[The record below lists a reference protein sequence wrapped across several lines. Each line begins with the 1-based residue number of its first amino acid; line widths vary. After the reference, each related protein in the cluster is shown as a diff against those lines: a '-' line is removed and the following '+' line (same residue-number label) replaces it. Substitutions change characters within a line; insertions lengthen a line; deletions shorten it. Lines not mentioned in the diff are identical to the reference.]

1 MEQNKSKKE
10 KENDLD
16 INIVT
21 FKVIAYILMIGFS
34 VLGGILGIA
43 IFNGHIF
50 FFILG
55 IATFC
60 ILAVGGVNM
69 LLIGVENIL
78 EVHDAFMDMVCNRY
92 KSILNDVLIAANDKN
107 ILEELLEAADLKF
120 ELKEVDKDEDEIG
133 EV

>member
-1 MEQNKSKKE
+1 MEQNKNKKDI
-10 KENDLD
+10 DLD

-21 FKVIAYILMIGFS
+21 FQVIAYILMIGFS
-34 VLGGILGIA
+34 ILGGILGIA
-43 IFNGHIF
+43 LFNGHIF

-55 IATFC
+55 VLTFC
-60 ILAVGGVNM
+60 VLAVGGVNM

-92 KSILNDVLIAANDKN
+92 KGILNDILIAANDKN

-133 EV
+133 EI

>member
-1 MEQNKSKKE
+1 MEQNKNKKDI
-10 KENDLD
+10 DLD

-21 FKVIAYILMIGFS
+21 FQVIAYILMIGFS
-34 VLGGILGIA
+34 ILGGILGIA
-43 IFNGHIF
+43 LFNGHIF

-55 IATFC
+55 ILTFC
-60 ILAVGGVNM
+60 VLAVGGVNM

-92 KSILNDVLIAANDKN
+92 KGILNDILIAANDKN

-120 ELKEVDKDEDEIG
+120 ELKEVDKGEDEIG
-133 EV
+133 EI

>member
-1 MEQNKSKKE
+1 MEENKNKKE
-10 KENDLD
+10 NELD
-16 INIVT
+16 VNIVT
-21 FKVIAYILMIGFS
+21 FKVIAYILMIGFAI
-34 VLGGILGIA
+34 LGGILGIA

-55 IATFC
+55 IVTFG

-78 EVHDAFMDMVCNRY
+78 EVHDTFMDIVCSRY
-92 KSILNDVLIAANDKN
+92 KSILNDILIAANDKD

-120 ELKEVDKDEDEIG
+120 ELKEVDKSEDENG

>member
-1 MEQNKSKKE
+1 MEENKNKKDI
-10 KENDLD
+10 DLD

-34 VLGGILGIA
+34 ILGGILGIA
-43 IFNGHIF
+43 IFNGHVF

-55 IATFC
+55 IATFAV
-60 ILAVGGVNM
+60 LAVGGVNM
-69 LLIGVENIL
+69 LLIAVDNIL
-78 EVHDAFMDMVCNRY
+78 EVHDTFMDMVCNRY

>member
-1 MEQNKSKKE
+1 MEQNKNKKDI
-10 KENDLD
+10 DLD

-21 FKVIAYILMIGFS
+21 FQVIAYILMIGFS
-34 VLGGILGIA
+34 ILGGILGIA
-43 IFNGHIF
+43 LFNGHIF

-55 IATFC
+55 ILTFC
-60 ILAVGGVNM
+60 VLAVGGVNM

-92 KSILNDVLIAANDKN
+92 KGILNDILIAANDKN

-133 EV
+133 EI